1 MLTEHRSIH
10 KHVCTYFVDI
20 SFKTFS
26 QHIVITDTALQL
38 QLIVIYSKIF
48 MGIKYIF
55 RRINIFE
62 IFKIYILNVCNLFWC
77 HQQIPLL
84 HNSRLYRIHDCH
96 YKTLKSSY
104 TLLSFVSMSLCS
116 QSALNQCDN
125 WCMIIIDD

>member
-10 KHVCTYFVDI
+10 KHVCTYSVDI
-20 SFKTFS
+20 SFRTFS
-26 QHIVITDTALQL
+26 QHIVVTDTALQL

-84 HNSRLYRIHDCH
+84 HNSRLYGIHDCH
-96 YKTLKSSY
+96 YKILNSSY
-104 TLLSFVSMSLCS
+104 TLLSFVSMSLSS

-125 WCMIIIDD
+125 RCMIIIDD